1 MILLVKGRALALN
14 ALTGP
19 SAHVSTV
26 VNPLS
31 RVRSEITAGGSPV
44 RVTGQ
49 LNFSSDVPNFWPVK
63 LSGLKISFTGPSD
76 KMSDDF

>member
-1 MILLVKGRALALN
+1 MILLIKGIALALN

-26 VNPLS
+26 VN
-31 RVRSEITAGGSPV
+31 
-44 RVTGQ
+44 
-49 LNFSSDVPNFWPVK
+49 FWPVK
-63 LSGLKISFTGPSD
+63 LSGLKISFTRPSD